1 MSAKTPPL
9 FLFLSRWVLMRTG
22 TKSRRT
28 GYYSRFVGKSPKA
41 YFQSSRLLG
50 GFQPDFCGQIVYA
63 KTGTLMAWRATMRA
77 GLRLW
82 VVLSMIATA
91 LALAPS
97 SCSPIEPGA
106 GQLLQAPTSGES
118 AVQCAALTAKQ
129 NSSECAR
136 VDPAASRWLLV
147 HVTFDSTLGFPER
160 ARRRKGR
167 SVRSLSRTAH

>member
-136 VDPAASRWLLV
+136 VDPAALSRWLLV
-147 HVTFDSTLGFPER
+147 HVTFDSTLGFPGEGPPK
-160 ARRRKGR
+160 KGL
-167 SVRSLSRTAH
+167 VRCLSRTAH